1 MKTKMKELRV
11 GNGLHKGMKTK
22 TRELKI
28 GNGLHKGCEDQNERK
43 KERKWSS

>member
-1 MKTKMKELRV
+1 MKELRV